1 MSPLVKH
8 LLKRRQAL
16 LRKGGQKQN
25 PNVTILQERI
35 NKLIRENQL
44 QAVKHDSNKHD
55 KGTRSWW
62 STINSITGRKSICQS
77 ISSIIDPASINEYFG
92 EINTDPD
99 YSLPEMLNI
108 PEGTRVPTFTVH
120 EVTQALIN
128 IKRTTS
134 GPDDFPYWLF
144 RDFGYHLAPVI
155 TDVFNA
161 SLLQHTVPLLWK
173 EANIRPVPKELPF
186 TSCNQLRPIS
196 LTNIIMR
203 LFERLVYKNELS
215 TVCANHIDLDQFA
228 YRKGHNSTMALLKS
242 QHNWLKWLDGNA
254 DFVRIFSFD
263 FSKAFDSVSHR
274 ILVSKLRDVDINP
287 YILNWL
293 ISFISNRKQ
302 QVVVDNII
310 TEYIDITRGVPQGTV
325 LGPILFSLMINDI
338 KPVSPS
344 SLLVKFADDITVSIP
359 VRAEDSNIAESEVN
373 SIMEWAEKNQMTLNL
388 NKTWE
393 MLLKSSSLKVPP
405 APLAIVERK
414 TKLKLLGVTFEAD
427 PVNWD
432 THIDHV
438 LSKASSRLYILR
450 VCRFYGYPKEQ
461 LDLLFQSLI
470 ISVFTYA
477 IEVWGCCYYDKY
489 LKRIDKLFARA
500 FKSGYCLK
508 KYSICDILTTRD
520 SKLWNKITSNTTA
533 LDDLLPPRR
542 TRHLRSRGH
551 DYILPRVRTSRFKS
565 TFVNRCLF
573 SIVCH

>member
-1 MSPLVKH
+1 
-8 LLKRRQAL
+8 
-16 LRKGGQKQN
+16 
-25 PNVTILQERI
+25 
-35 NKLIRENQL
+35 
-44 QAVKHDSNKHD
+44 
-55 KGTRSWW
+55 
-62 STINSITGRKSICQS
+62 
-77 ISSIIDPASINEYFG
+77 
-92 EINTDPD
+92 
-99 YSLPEMLNI
+99 
-108 PEGTRVPTFTVH
+108 
-120 EVTQALIN
+120 
-128 IKRTTS
+128 
-134 GPDDFPYWLF
+134 
-144 RDFGYHLAPVI
+144 
-155 TDVFNA
+155 
-161 SLLQHTVPLLWK
+161 
-173 EANIRPVPKELPF
+173 
-186 TSCNQLRPIS
+186 
-196 LTNIIMR
+196 
-203 LFERLVYKNELS
+203 
-215 TVCANHIDLDQFA
+215 
-228 YRKGHNSTMALLKS
+228 
-242 QHNWLKWLDGNA
+242 
-254 DFVRIFSFD
+254 
-263 FSKAFDSVSHR
+263 
-274 ILVSKLRDVDINP
+274 
-287 YILNWL
+287 
-293 ISFISNRKQ
+293 
-302 QVVVDNII
+302 
-310 TEYIDITRGVPQGTV
+310 
-325 LGPILFSLMINDI
+325 
-338 KPVSPS
+338 
-344 SLLVKFADDITVSIP
+344 
-359 VRAEDSNIAESEVN
+359 
-373 SIMEWAEKNQMTLNL
+373 MEWAEKNQMTLNL

-432 THIDHV
+432 IHIDHV

>member
-1 MSPLVKH
+1 M
-8 LLKRRQAL
+8 
-16 LRKGGQKQN
+16 
-25 PNVTILQERI
+25 
-35 NKLIRENQL
+35 
-44 QAVKHDSNKHD
+44 
-55 KGTRSWW
+55 
-62 STINSITGRKSICQS
+62 
-77 ISSIIDPASINEYFG
+77 
-92 EINTDPD
+92 
-99 YSLPEMLNI
+99 
-108 PEGTRVPTFTVH
+108 
-120 EVTQALIN
+120 
-128 IKRTTS
+128 
-134 GPDDFPYWLF
+134 
-144 RDFGYHLAPVI
+144 
-155 TDVFNA
+155 
-161 SLLQHTVPLLWK
+161 LWK
-173 EANIRPVPKELPF
+173 EANIRPAPKELPF

-302 QVVVDNII
+302 RVVVDNII

-414 TKLKLLGVTFEAD
+414 TKLKLLGVTFEDD

>member
-1 MSPLVKH
+1 MTCEPLQFQ
-8 LLKRRQAL
+8 LC
-16 LRKGGQKQN
+16 GEYGEFWN
-25 PNVTILQERI
+25 I
-35 NKLIRENQL
+35 N
-44 QAVKHDSNKHD
+44 
-55 KGTRSWW
+55 GTLYTAQR
-62 STINSITGRKSICQS
+62 
-77 ISSIIDPASINEYFG
+77 
-92 EINTDPD
+92 
-99 YSLPEMLNI
+99 
-108 PEGTRVPTFTVH
+108 RVPTNFT
-120 EVTQALIN
+120 AL
-128 IKRTTS
+128 RS
-134 GPDDFPYWLF
+134 
-144 RDFGYHLAPVI
+144 
-155 TDVFNA
+155 
-161 SLLQHTVPLLWK
+161 
-173 EANIRPVPKELPF
+173 
-186 TSCNQLRPIS
+186 
-196 LTNIIMR
+196 
-203 LFERLVYKNELS
+203 RLVLELL
-215 TVCANHIDLDQFA
+215 I
-228 YRKGHNSTMALLKS
+228 YRRLESGSGATLAQL
-242 QHNWLKWLDGNA
+242 
-254 DFVRIFSFD
+254 
-263 FSKAFDSVSHR
+263 
-274 ILVSKLRDVDINP
+274 
-287 YILNWL
+287 
-293 ISFISNRKQ
+293 
-302 QVVVDNII
+302 
-310 TEYIDITRGVPQGTV
+310 
-325 LGPILFSLMINDI
+325 LFSY
-338 KPVSPS
+338 SY
-344 SLLVKFADDITVSIP
+344 ADEITVSIP